1 MECRSFSFQPRARAS
16 AVHKIHKFKLFTI
29 RCGIDSP
36 LNFCVCAV
44 ADIDSF
50 SYLNYFCHLFFYYFR
65 FRLYKFTIARTHRL
79 LSCHVIAIYS
89 TFVWLDKAASRAEA
103 KASAQSM
110 PSLNVCVISS
120 WRRRSKT
127 SEKAKIKDKSRGKMI
142 LGKNKMDFV
151 RSIFSS
157 HIPLHFILHIYS
169 SSTINH
175 NNKIMERIEDVN
187 RRALMLSSSR
197 STVVYNF
204 IFGSL
209 SFYLPRSSV

>member
-65 FRLYKFTIARTHRL
+65 FRLYKFTIARAHRL

-89 TFVWLDKAASRAEA
+89 TFVWLDKAASRVEA

-127 SEKAKIKDKSRGKMI
+127 SENAKIKDKKKAEEKWFLAKIKWISSARFSR
-142 LGKNKMDFV
+142 LTF
-151 RSIFSS
+151 
-157 HIPLHFILHIYS
+157 PFILFYI
-169 SSTINH
+169 
-175 NNKIMERIEDVN
+175 
-187 RRALMLSSSR
+187 
-197 STVVYNF
+197 F
-204 IFGSL
+204 IL
-209 SFYLPRSSV
+209 LQP